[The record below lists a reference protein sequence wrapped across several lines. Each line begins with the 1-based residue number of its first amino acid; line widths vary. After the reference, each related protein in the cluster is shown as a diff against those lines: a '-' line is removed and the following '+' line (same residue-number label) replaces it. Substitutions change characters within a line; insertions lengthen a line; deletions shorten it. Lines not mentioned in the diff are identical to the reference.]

1 MATINIDTTITAG
14 SYHKRS
20 TGITGQI
27 LASTVVE
34 RKLERVEALYR
45 ELHGVRM
52 GRVAFYNFCLE
63 HARSGKA
70 EVGGYIQYM
79 AQDVAGIVLD
89 KMHKELGKQ
98 VRLNRVRKKKKYERG
113 VTIDLGMVDL
123 NTWDLKQGKRGRRA
137 KVAA

>member
-63 HARSGKA
+63 HARNGKA

-79 AQDVAGIVLD
+79 AQDVAGIFLD
-89 KMHKELGKQ
+89 AMHKALGAE
-98 VRLNRVRKKKKYERG
+98 VRRKNKRD
-113 VTIDLGMVDL
+113 VIIDVGTVEAYNLRDL
-123 NTWDLKQGKRGRRA
+123 ARNKAGRKA
-137 KVAA
+137 KEVA